1 MGSIFRGKP
10 KEPEKKKLS
19 SEAKLMAKMPP
30 RLESEAIDPKEVMKS
45 PEVDFKGKFPA
56 GVVDGFD
63 DHIRDGARGV
73 LVDPEDEETRVFAF
87 YEERI
92 AELGRCDVKGHSELL
107 TRLNTLRGGAVG
119 AHGVRYR
126 IETFNS
132 LSDFGDRMVLNF
144 LEEGRMNDEEI
155 LQRRRENI
163 RLINKLKPATS
174 LTRKNVLDMHGCV
187 GRNPR
192 EKSFP
197 DVLIKDEL
205 ITQADVDRCKEAAD
219 PLLELM
225 QQVVLPRKAAAA
237 ALAHYLG
244 VPYIDVEEV
253 SLDKGLARRL
263 DKEYKLKKQVIPFS
277 HDEKGTAKVA
287 MMDPTDAALIADLK
301 ERLGMEIEPVCS
313 AAQDIMVMVG
323 KAHKSD

>member
-1 MGSIFRGKP
+1 MGSIFGGK
-10 KEPEKKKLS
+10 KEPEKKKMS
-19 SEAKLMAKMPP
+19 SEAKLVAKMPP
-30 RLESEAIDPKEVMKS
+30 RIESETIDPKAVLTS

-63 DHIRDGARGV
+63 DHIRDGARGI

-87 YEERI
+87 YEDRI
-92 AELGRCDVKGHSELL
+92 AELGRCDVNSHAELL
-107 TRLNTLRGGAVG
+107 TRLNLLRGGAVG

-144 LEEGRMNDEEI
+144 LEEGRYNDEEI

-192 EKSFP
+192 ETPFF

-205 ITQADVDRCKEAAD
+205 ITPADVERTKGAAD
-219 PLLELM
+219 PLMELM
-225 QQVVLPRKAAAA
+225 QQVVMPRKAAAA

-253 SLDKGLARRL
+253 SLDKSLARRL
-263 DKEYKLKKQVIPFS
+263 DKEYKLKKQCIPYS
-277 HDEKGTAKVA
+277 HDEKGTCKVA
-287 MMDPTDAALIADLK
+287 MMDPTDTELIAELK
-301 ERLGMEIEPVCS
+301 DRLGMEIDPVCS
-313 AAQDIMVMVG
+313 AAQDIMVVVG
-323 KAHKSD
+323 KAHKAD